1 MYGIDW
7 RLTQVFGGDKTMQ
20 EDISEQDTVST
31 IEFSP
36 NGEFLA
42 AGDFVGR
49 VVLFKKHQ
57 SADQSKVDFKFWTEF
72 ASHEREFDCLRSMEV
87 EEKINV
93 VKFIH
98 EPTEKL
104 AMLLT
109 TNDKTIKLWKT
120 AQRIFPPSSED
131 EESNYQDRITMFP

>member
-7 RLTQVFGGDKTMQ
+7 RLTQVFGGDKSMQ

-42 AGDFVGR
+42 AGDFGGR

-57 SADQSKVDFKFWTEF
+57 SPDQSKVDFKFWTEF

-109 TNDKTIKLWKT
+109 TNDKK
-120 AQRIFPPSSED
+120 
-131 EESNYQDRITMFP
+131 